1 MFGNASWSNYSLRAA
16 LLPGLP
22 LTAADEAVTVIVCA
36 TVLVDPDAFVSV
48 TVVGFALSVVAVS
61 VAVVVGASVSP
72 PVTVATGAAV
82 VPASTVVAP
91 WLSRA
96 SLMVLIR
103 ATAALNSSVA
113 LAILFVCVA
122 TTSAALDEAESL
134 AVFSSET
141 SFASQDGLKSAAVRG
156 FRIATMARAFV
167 GLYVASFVPSNAL
180 VMSTIAVF
188 TSSKSG
194 FCSGVRIQLI
204 IMNVTK
210 LNFGQNNQIKY
221 LPQFDGV
228 A

>member
-1 MFGNASWSNYSLRAA
+1 LFGNASWSNYSLRAA

-91 WLSRA
+91 WLASA
-96 SLMVLIR
+96 SLTVLIK

-122 TTSAALDEAESL
+122 TTSAALDA
-134 AVFSSET
+134 AD
-141 SFASQDGLKSAAVRG
+141 SFALSRSATSDVLQDGFKSVAVKD
-156 FRIATMARAFV
+156 FRIATMATALV
-167 GLYVASFVPSNAL
+167 GL
-180 VMSTIAVF
+180 
-188 TSSKSG
+188 
-194 FCSGVRIQLI
+194 
-204 IMNVTK
+204 
-210 LNFGQNNQIKY
+210 
-221 LPQFDGV
+221 
-228 A
+228 